1 MIRLSLVLMVVALAG
16 GCEKRAIEPVRL
28 INHSWGPITIAVAP
42 ALNQSGS
49 ADVDPIRAAD
59 LMASELSY
67 VEDVAVI
74 PVNRVLA
81 ALVDQ
86 GLPQIESAGHA
97 LQIGNV
103 LGADAVLVFA
113 ITEYDA
119 YEPIVGITAQIYGR
133 TGFQTAS
140 YDPVAESRRASP
152 GGTTFTNPLAPIAQT
167 QQVFNASHEWVC
179 SEVKRFAS
187 VRSAHAGAFDWRK
200 YTASQQHFLR
210 FCCHATIRGLIGL
223 EPQGEASSA
232 DRSGVEQ

>member
-1 MIRLSLVLMVVALAG
+1 MVRLSMVLMVAAFVC
-16 GCEKRAIEPVRL
+16 GCQERVVEPVKL
-28 INHSWGPITIAVAP
+28 ANDTWGPMKIAVAP

-49 ADVDPIRAAD
+49 ADVDPNRVAD

-86 GLPQIESAGHA
+86 GRSRVESPGHA
-97 LQIGNV
+97 LEV
-103 LGADAVLVFA
+103 ARLLGADAVLVFA

-119 YEPIVGITAQIYGR
+119 YEPIVGITAQLYGR
-133 TGFQTAS
+133 TGFQTVS

-152 GGTTFTNPLAPIAQT
+152 GAAFASNPLAPIAQT

-179 SEVKRFAS
+179 EEVKRFAS
-187 VRSAHAGAFDWRK
+187 VRSADTRSFNWRR
-200 YTASQQHFLR
+200 YVASQQQYLR
-210 FCCHATIRGLIGL
+210 FCCHETIRALIGL

-232 DRSGVEQ
+232 DRLE